1 MNNALD
7 KIVTRGKPHHLLI
20 TSEWGVP
27 AYWLEKQF
35 NKEETLEELLEKFYI
50 WLRYGFTAG
59 ESNSLK
65 EFSIENP
72 NLDTS
77 QMRWGIWTY
86 LDSVFSKTDYRELVN
101 EIIKKDYSN
110 VDSDRKGIL

>member
-1 MNNALD
+1 MANQLD
-7 KIVTRGKPHHLLI
+7 KIITRGIPHHLLI
-20 TSEWGVP
+20 TSDWGVP

-35 NKEETLEELLEKFYI
+35 NKEVTIEEILEQFYV
-50 WLRYGFTAG
+50 WLRYGFTEE

-65 EFSIENP
+65 DFTIENP

-77 QMRWGIWTY
+77 QIRWGIWSY
-86 LDSVFSKTDYRELVN
+86 LDSVFSKTEYRELVN